1 MPKII
6 YIAIDLDGLVLAHFV
21 RAEDCSAFCERGTKY
36 TNMAYNLDNRERAP
50 APLVG
55 TKYRA

>member
-1 MPKII
+1 MI
-6 YIAIDLDGLVLAHFV
+6 YIALDLDGLVLAHFL
-21 RAEDCSAFCERGTKY
+21 RAEDCVAFCERGTKY
-36 TNMAYNLDNRERAP
+36 TNMAYNLENSDRTP